1 MIPLPS
7 GVRVWL
13 TTGHTDM
20 RKGFAAL
27 SLLVQ
32 EVRSI
37 RCKSLQTFQQCRH
50 GHEGSPDPERSG
62 PSETLLYG
70 NDLDL
75 LAVDRCVLHKPERDA
90 RLKKD
95 YTSSF
100 EPDWLQTDWGGL
112 VRVAKARA
120 RAIPTNSRYRIDK
133 APSVF
138 GSPSSF
144 RSLHRYIVSL

>member
-90 RLKKD
+90 RLKRITPLPSNRIGCRQIGAVWSASQKRAQELFRR
-95 YTSSF
+95 T
-100 EPDWLQTDWGGL
+100 
-112 VRVAKARA
+112 RV
-120 RAIPTNSRYRIDK
+120 TE
-133 APSVF
+133 
-138 GSPSSF
+138 
-144 RSLHRYIVSL
+144 